1 MSRQSW
7 GARCNGVAA
16 LLLPMPPDTFAPDT
30 VEPRRLR
37 LPVVVGTVHC
47 SGPTQLPSR
56 VPRRISGSVRRVAI
70 SQMLTRYVGQSGDTK
85 KACCS
90 RYSATRPRATGVRC
104 ETAAAGDGWYPVAGS
119 RWEVAC
125 GALDEI
131 GEVLGN
137 VDSALGKTFP
147 PIQCVCGQSLGRR
160 PGCEETSAPG
170 PNLTSESVP
179 ASWWKVRRVSPRTMR
194 SLATPNNT

>member
-1 MSRQSW
+1 MKR
-7 GARCNGVAA
+7 
-16 LLLPMPPDTFAPDT
+16 LLLGMAGAPW
-30 VEPRRLR
+30 LSM
-37 LPVVVGTVHC
+37 G
-47 SGPTQLPSR
+47 
-56 VPRRISGSVRRVAI
+56 GS
-70 SQMLTRYVGQSGDTK
+70 L
-85 KACCS
+85 
-90 RYSATRPRATGVRC
+90 
-104 ETAAAGDGWYPVAGS
+104 
-119 RWEVAC
+119 C

-131 GEVLGN
+131 GEALGN

-179 ASWWKVRRVSPRTMR
+179 ASWKVRRVSSDDER